1 MRLSTKVRYGL
12 RSLIALAQEKGE
24 LLSISVIASEQELS
38 QNYLENIFAELKKAG
53 IIESVKGAKGGYRL
67 IVDPNE
73 ISIVDIME
81 MLDHEIHVGGNKK
94 HDVLNDIINQCV
106 YERLDKELYTYLKSI
121 TLAQIAEEDI
131 ENISLF

>member
-12 RSLIALAQEKGE
+12 RSLIALAQENGE

-38 QNYLENIFAELKKAG
+38 QNYLENIFAEFKKAG

-94 HDVLNDIINQCV
+94 HDVLNDIINQRV

-131 ENISLF
+131 QNISLF

>member
-24 LLSISVIASEQELS
+24 IISISVIASEQELS
-38 QNYLENIFAELKKAG
+38 QNYLENIFAEFKKAG

-67 IVDPNE
+67 IADPNE

-81 MLDHEIHVGGNKK
+81 MLDREIHVGGNKK
-94 HDVLNDIINQCV
+94 HDVLNDIINKQV
-106 YERLDKELYTYLKSI
+106 YERLDKELYAYLKSI
-121 TLAQIAEEDI
+121 SLAQIAVEDI
-131 ENISLF
+131 QNISLF

>member
-38 QNYLENIFAELKKAG
+38 QNYLENIFAEFKKAG

-94 HDVLNDIINQCV
+94 HDALNAIINQRV

-131 ENISLF
+131 ENVSLF

>member
-12 RSLIALAQEKGE
+12 RSLIALAQENGE

-38 QNYLENIFAELKKAG
+38 QNYLENIFAEFKKAG

-94 HDVLNDIINQCV
+94 HDVLNDIINQRV

-121 TLAQIAEEDI
+121 ALAQIAEEDI
-131 ENISLF
+131 QNISLF

>member
-38 QNYLENIFAELKKAG
+38 QNYLENIFAEFKKAG

-67 IVDPNE
+67 IVD
-73 ISIVDIME
+73 
-81 MLDHEIHVGGNKK
+81 
-94 HDVLNDIINQCV
+94 
-106 YERLDKELYTYLKSI
+106 T
-121 TLAQIAEEDI
+121 
-131 ENISLF
+131 

>member
-12 RSLIALAQEKGE
+12 RSLIALAQQKGE
-24 LLSISVIASEQELS
+24 LLSISVIANEQELS
-38 QNYLENIFAELKKAG
+38 QNYLENIFAEFKKAG

-67 IVDPNE
+67 IADPNE

-81 MLDHEIHVGGNKK
+81 MLDHGIRVGGNKK
-94 HDVLNDIINQCV
+94 HDALNNIINQRV

-131 ENISLF
+131 QNISLF